1 MYVVPADI
9 PTKLFTIKK
18 NIFVVMEG
26 GSVAMSAGAHTTS
39 FLANLIVLRAQTH
52 SPFSS

>member
-39 FLANLIVLRAQTH
+39 FFGQFDRPACTNA
-52 SPFSS
+52 FSF